1 MRSRQVAARL
11 IGAEGRLM
19 LEYKDDPL
27 IMSQIR
33 AVDFARMSTSKQLS
47 LWAILRAQLS
57 SKKQLEA
64 QTPPPGQKPIPASP
78 AK

>member
-1 MRSRQVAARL
+1 
-11 IGAEGRLM
+11 M
-19 LEYKDDPL
+19 LEYKDDAL

-33 AVDFARMSTSKQLS
+33 TTDFARMSTSKQLS

-57 SKKQLEA
+57 SKKQIEA
-64 QTPPPGQKPIPASP
+64 QTQAPPPGQNTIRASP